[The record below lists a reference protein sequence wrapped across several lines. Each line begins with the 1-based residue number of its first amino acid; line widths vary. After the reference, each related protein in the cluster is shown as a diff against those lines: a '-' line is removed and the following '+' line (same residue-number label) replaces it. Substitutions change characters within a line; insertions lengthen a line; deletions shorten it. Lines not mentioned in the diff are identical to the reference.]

1 MPRCTTRVVA
11 LESAAWPATDL
22 ELRAP
27 GHESRHNLRIG
38 ANLPYAGFGPSA
50 ASYVDGMRW
59 TNPRRFSD
67 YEAAARAGFR
77 RSRRSRSTGR
87 RAGRPSSSGSTAQGV
102 DSCPRGAL
110 WPCGGCGA
118 GGRLERAVRSGLA
131 LRDGSR
137 VRLTGAGFLIAD
149 ELFVDLL

>member
-1 MPRCTTRVVA
+1 
-11 LESAAWPATDL
+11 LESAGLARYEISNFA
-22 ELRAP
+22 RP
-27 GHESRHNLRIG
+27 GHESRHNLRYWRD
-38 ANLPYAGFGPSA
+38 LPYAGFGPSA

-67 YEAAARAGFR
+67 YEAAARAGFPPVE
-77 RSRRSRSTGR
+77 TEPFDPAR
-87 RAGRPSSSGSTAQGV
+87 RAGEALVFGLRTAQGV
-102 DSCPRGAL
+102 DLVPLAERYGHEAVAAREAAL
-110 WPCGGCGA
+110 A
-118 GGRLERAVRSGLA
+118 RAVRSGLA